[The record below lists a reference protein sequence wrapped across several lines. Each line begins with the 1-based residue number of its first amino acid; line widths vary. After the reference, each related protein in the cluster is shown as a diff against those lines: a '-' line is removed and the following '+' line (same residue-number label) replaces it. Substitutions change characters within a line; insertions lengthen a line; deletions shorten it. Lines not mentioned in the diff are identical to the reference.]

1 VREFSDAAGVA
12 WKVFRATP
20 HSSPARRENVLP
32 EAFRDGWLVFECDA
46 ERRRLAPFPDDW
58 EELADEQLERLCVA
72 AVVVPARSRG
82 RRTADAAPKRVEEV
96 QAVLAQVLD
105 EVCDMRPA
113 PSLDTGELIRVE
125 QTLAIAADAAR
136 EAVALRRAMHG
147 DSR

>member
-20 HSSPARRENVLP
+20 HSSPSGRERVLP

-46 ERRRLAPFPDDW
+46 ERRRLAPIPDDW
-58 EELADEQLERLCVA
+58 EELAEEELERLNGL
-72 AVVVPARSRG
+72 AVVVPARTRG
-82 RRTADAAPKRVEEV
+82 RRAADAAPKRAAEV

-105 EVCDMRPA
+105 EVCEMPPA

-125 QTLAIAADAAR
+125 QTLAIAANAAR
-136 EAVALRRAMHG
+136 EAVALRRARHAEG
-147 DSR
+147 P